1 MVLPRTASAL
11 TRICTSACVASWG
24 IPVPADCA
32 GTSNVLVCAIAGV
45 AIATAQI
52 AAEVA
57 RELRRSR
64 YRIYSSPYERPDY
77 SGSHGHDAR
86 ERIFRFCRPNLFQF
100 SDTMIRR
107 SEEHTSELQSLM
119 RFAY

>member
-1 MVLPRTASAL
+1 MP
-11 TRICTSACVASWG
+11 VA
-24 IPVPADCA
+24 ADCA
-32 GTSNVLVCAIAGV
+32 GTSKVLVCAIAGV

-52 AAEVA
+52 VAEVA
-57 RELRRSR
+57 RALRRSR

-100 SDTMIRR
+100 CDKMIRSDR
-107 SEEHTSELQSLM
+107 ISARAFIKVATARAKAARKSVV
-119 RFAY
+119 

>member
-57 RELRRSR
+57 RALHRSR
-64 YRIYSSPYERPDY
+64 YRIYSSPYQRPDY
-77 SGSHGHDAR
+77 SGSHGNDAR
-86 ERIFRFCRPNLFQF
+86 ESIFRFCRPNLFQF
-100 SDTMIRR
+100 CDKLIR
-107 SEEHTSELQSLM
+107 SEDTRSTRLNSI
-119 RFAY
+119 